1 MTRTTLETVQDCQD
15 LLEGALW
22 MGTGGGGSLSEGT
35 SLLEDALAE
44 GLRLEWAG
52 AGSIPDDVWT
62 ATVGLHGSIAPP
74 SAENLAEIDRL
85 GLTEDTSEWYIARAV
100 KELGAY
106 LGYEIGC
113 LVPGELG
120 PASVAIPL
128 VAGARLGVPVVD
140 GDYIG
145 RAVPEELQ
153 ATYCLYGKQS
163 DMLAGV
169 DIWGNVCIVKE
180 AANTHALERIAKMLA
195 VAAYGD
201 VAVATTPLLAA
212 EMKEIVVPGTLSLC
226 LTIGRSIRSAR
237 DAGRDPIDATLEAIS
252 GWRLFDGTVTCLE
265 TDDCDG
271 YLFGTTQIQGAGA
284 FQGQK
289 LEIWFKNENLV
300 SWLNG
305 SPWVCSP
312 DLVSLVHQDCGRG
325 IYNSELRE
333 GDRVVAIGLKGVEGF
348 RTEKGL
354 ELAGPRHF
362 GFDIDYV
369 PIERLVVKGRSG

>member
-1 MTRTTLETVQDCQD
+1 MTKTTLQTVQDCKD

-22 MGTGGGGSLSEGT
+22 LGTGGGGSLSEGL

-44 GLRLEWAG
+44 DLCLEWTDANR
-52 AGSIPDDVWT
+52 IPDDVWT

-74 SAENLAEIDRL
+74 SAEMLAEIDRL
-85 GLTEDTSEWYIARAV
+85 GLTPCPGEWYISRAV

-106 LGYEIGC
+106 LGREFGC
-113 LVPGELG
+113 LVPGEIG
-120 PASVAIPL
+120 PGSVAIPL
-128 VAGARLGVPVVD
+128 VAGARLGIPVVD

-153 ATYCLYGKQS
+153 ATYCLYGKQA

-169 DIWGNVCIVKE
+169 DVWGNVCIVKE

-212 EMKEIVVPGTLSLC
+212 EMKEIVVRGTLSRC
-226 LTIGRSIRSAR
+226 LKIGRALRSAR
-237 DAGRDPIDATLEAIS
+237 DAGQDPVDAALETVA
-252 GWRLFDGTVTCLE
+252 GWRLFDGTVTRLE
-265 TDDCDG
+265 TDDRDG
-271 YLFGTTQIQGAGA
+271 YLFGTTYIQGTGESAG
-284 FQGQK
+284 QR
-289 LEIWFKNENLV
+289 LEVWFKNENQI

-305 SPWVCSP
+305 NPWVCSP
-312 DLVSLVHQDCGRG
+312 DLISLVHRGSGRG
-325 IYNSELRE
+325 IYNAELKE
-333 GDRVVAIGLKGVEGF
+333 GDAVAAVGMKGVEGF

-354 ELAGPRHF
+354 ELAGPGHF
-362 GFDIDYV
+362 GFDIEYV
-369 PIERLVVKGRSG
+369 PIEDLMDTG

>member
-1 MTRTTLETVQDCQD
+1 MSKTALETLQDCQD

-22 MGTGGGGSLSEGT
+22 MGTGGGGSWTEGL
-35 SLLEDALAE
+35 SLLEAALAD
-44 GLRLEWAG
+44 GLNLEWTDASG
-52 AGSIPDDVWT
+52 IPDDVWT

-74 SAENLAEIDRL
+74 PAEATAEIDRL
-85 GLTEDTSEWYIARAV
+85 GLTEDTREWYIARAV
-100 KELGAY
+100 RELGAY
-106 LGYEIGC
+106 LGYEFAC

-120 PASVAIPL
+120 PGSVAIPL
-128 VAGARLGVPVVD
+128 VAGARLGISVVD

-169 DIWGNVCIVKE
+169 DVWGNVCIVKE
-180 AANTHALERIAKMLA
+180 TANTHALERIAKMLA
-195 VAAYGD
+195 VAAFGD
-201 VAVATTPLLAA
+201 VAVATTPLIAA

-226 LTIGRSIRSAR
+226 LKIGQALRSAR
-237 DAGRDPIDATLEAIS
+237 DAGHDPVDAALEAVG
-252 GWRLFDGTVTCLE
+252 GWRLFDGTVTRLVKE
-265 TDDCDG
+265 DRDG
-271 YLFGTTQIQGAGA
+271 YLFGTTHIQGTGNSE
-284 FQGQK
+284 GHK
-289 LEIWFKNENLV
+289 LEVWFKNENLV

-312 DLVSLVHQDCGRG
+312 DLVSLVYQDCGRG

-333 GDRVVAIGLKGVEGF
+333 GDQVVAIGIRGVEGF

-354 ELAGPRHF
+354 ELAGPGHF

-369 PIERLVVKGRSG
+369 PIEMLVTKGGGE